1 MSPTGIT
8 STPSP
13 LTPPLVPRLVSG
25 SLLFSSSENV
35 DSKTAQK
42 SYCGDNVVLWTV
54 LGTMPVL
61 RDSVSYLFKEDHALP
76 DLLLL
81 YKPSSTPRP
90 WLLSPRLWEQSTRAK
105 CNSSP
110 ATPAHQENGS

>member
-13 LTPPLVPRLVSG
+13 LTPPIDPSLVSG
-25 SLLFSSSENV
+25 SLGSLFSSSGNM

-42 SYCGDNVVLWTV
+42 SYCGDNVVLWTA
-54 LGTMPVL
+54 LRTMPVL
-61 RDSVSYLFKEDHALP
+61 RDSVSYLFKEDHGLP

-81 YKPSSTPRP
+81 YKPSSTQRP
-90 WLLSPRLWEQSTRAK
+90 WLLSPRLWEQSIHAK
-105 CNSSP
+105 
-110 ATPAHQENGS
+110 